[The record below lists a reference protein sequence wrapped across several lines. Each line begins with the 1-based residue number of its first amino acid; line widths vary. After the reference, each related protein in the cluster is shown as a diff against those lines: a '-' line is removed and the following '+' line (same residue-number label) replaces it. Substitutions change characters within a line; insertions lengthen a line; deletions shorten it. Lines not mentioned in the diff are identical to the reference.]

1 MKRRET
7 DMNVECTRLP
17 SGLTVVTERMPHLES
32 VALGTWIKS
41 GARDETA
48 DEHGIAHLLEH
59 MAFKGTRQRSARQI
73 AEQIENVGGELNAAT
88 STETTSYYARVLK
101 DHVPLAVDILS
112 DILTDSVFDEE
123 ELSREKHVILQE
135 IGAANDTPDDV
146 VFDRFSELAYR
157 DQTLGRPILG
167 TPETVKAFTSDEIR
181 GYLARNYTTDRMFV
195 VAAGAVDHD
204 AFVKQVEERFSTLRT
219 KPDVAPIIE
228 PARYTGGEA
237 RETRDLMDAQLLIG
251 FEGRAYHMR
260 DFYASQILA
269 NILGGGMS
277 SRLFQEVREFRGL
290 CYSVY
295 AFHWGFSD
303 TGIFGIHA
311 ATGGENLP
319 ELVPVIIEE
328 LRKASQTI
336 DQQEIDRSRAQI
348 RAQLL
353 MGQESPAARAGQIA
367 RQMMLYGR
375 PISNQEMMQR
385 LEGITVERL
394 TDLAGRL
401 FFDTIPTLSAIG
413 PLEHLAPMEEISG
426 ALSMGSAKARK
437 AAG

>member
-1 MKRRET
+1 M
-7 DMNVECTRLP
+7 P

-41 GARDETA
+41 GARNETP

-59 MAFKGTRQRSARQI
+59 MAFKGTRSRSARDI

-88 STETTSYYARVLK
+88 STETTAYYARVLK

-112 DILTDSVFDEE
+112 DILTDSVFDED
-123 ELSREKHVILQE
+123 ELTREKQVILQE

-146 VFDRFSELAYR
+146 VFDRFSEIAFR

-167 TPETVKAFTSDEIR
+167 TPDTVKAFTSDEIR
-181 GYLARNYTTDRMFV
+181 GYLSRNYTTDRMFV

-204 AFVKQVEERFSTLRT
+204 AFVRQVEERYASLPT
-219 KPDVAPIIE
+219 KASAIPVME

-237 RETRDLMDAQLLIG
+237 RETRDLMDAQVLIG
-251 FEGRAYHMR
+251 FEGRAYHVR
-260 DFYASQILA
+260 DFYCSQVLA

-328 LRKASQTI
+328 LRKASQSI

-375 PISNQEMMQR
+375 PISNQEMMER
-385 LEGITVERL
+385 LEGITTERL

-401 FFDTIPTLSAIG
+401 FFDTMPTLSAIG
-413 PLEHLAPMEEISG
+413 PLEQLAPMDEIAG
-426 ALSMGSAKARK
+426 ALSLGDRSARK
-437 AAG
+437 AAI